1 MPIAVPT
8 SAIVRSAGLSGFMPA
23 ATMSDNSETSRE
35 AASVRSTTPLL
46 TPLVSPVSLMSAP
59 QSLALRIG
67 QERRKAPAR
76 LLPLLHLAHAGATR
90 GVVARA
96 RHGRRLLH
104 LRQRRGRGRVLAH
117 DVDRPAGTAAFA
129 IMAESQAAKRRRP
142 CVPGHHHRVAAIGR
156 TAKTL
161 DHILLGLDLD
171 ASRSRLELGRD
182 KIGEKPLIVGKRDRR
197 SAFLI
202 RVESLAELPDR
213 V

>member
-8 SAIVRSAGLSGFMPA
+8 RAIVRSAGLSGFMPA

-46 TPLVSPVSLMSAP
+46 TPLVSPGSLMSAP

-117 DVDRPAGTAAFA
+117 AGQQADAAEQCPHGLYALNDLAHRCLLRWRP
-129 IMAESQAAKRRRP
+129 MM
-142 CVPGHHHRVAAIGR
+142 
-156 TAKTL
+156 
-161 DHILLGLDLD
+161 
-171 ASRSRLELGRD
+171 
-182 KIGEKPLIVGKRDRR
+182 
-197 SAFLI
+197 
-202 RVESLAELPDR
+202 
-213 V
+213 